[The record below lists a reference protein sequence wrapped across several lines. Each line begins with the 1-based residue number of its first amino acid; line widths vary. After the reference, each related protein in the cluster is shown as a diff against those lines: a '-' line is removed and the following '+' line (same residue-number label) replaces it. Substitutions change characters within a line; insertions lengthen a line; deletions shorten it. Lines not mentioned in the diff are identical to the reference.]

1 MATENEPARNAVLPA
16 GTAEGGSA
24 QLKFGLL
31 GPLLVCRGETVLAV
45 SAGKQRALLA
55 ALLLNVGRVVSA
67 DELIDVLWD
76 TSPPVSARASLHN
89 YVKRLRKALG
99 DAGHRRISTHPH
111 GYMISVKAGGLDAYR
126 FEALVDTARAA
137 ARTGSWEAVAAGS
150 RDALSLWRGHPLA
163 DVESAVLAQR
173 EVPRLVEMRLQA
185 LEARVNAD
193 LHLGCH
199 TEVIPELRHLAG
211 AHPLR
216 EHLHGLLMLALY
228 RDDRQAEALAAYQH
242 ARSVLVKELGVEP
255 GTGLRELHQRILTA
269 DPTLAVPG
277 LARRPAGNGV
287 PVGLREPSG
296 EASHCTGRAE
306 ELTTPT
312 GMPDLATGPSPTP
325 NGPQGLTPAGPLF
338 GRDSETALLARLM
351 REVAGGQGGAVL
363 IEGEPGIGKSALVR
377 AALAGAVEARCQVF
391 WGAGDELGQALPLL
405 PLLDGLR
412 VREPSA
418 DPRQAMIVRLLR
430 GEFTADRG
438 TDVSATLAEQLL
450 ALVGRLCATA
460 PTVLVIDDL
469 QWADQASVALWGR
482 LARSVQHQPLLLIG
496 MMRPVPQRE
505 DLRALRHTVGA
516 AGRLYITGLNEPA
529 VAELV
534 AALARGKPDQELLR
548 LADGAAGNPLYL
560 TELVAALA
568 RCSSLT
574 ITDWGA
580 AQLTTGPTPTS
591 LSAAIADRLGFVSRS
606 VREVLRAAALLGV
619 DFPLQ
624 DLATVL
630 GRGIAD
636 LIPAIDEARAAGVL
650 VQSCNSL
657 GFRHP
662 LIRAALYDEIP
673 EPVRTAWHREA
684 GHALAEAGA
693 PADRVARQ
701 LLQAVGAE
709 ADPAEPMDEWILSW
723 LIRSAG
729 LLVGQAPRA
738 AAELLR
744 QAVARSPASSAEHDR
759 LVPRLA
765 EALYRIGDTA
775 GAERV
780 ASRGFA
786 TTTDPDLRIDLQWTL
801 AECRTLTG
809 RFPSPWPR

>member
-1 MATENEPARNAVLPA
+1 MATENEPARDAVLPA

-45 SAGKQRALLA
+45 PAGKQRALLA

-111 GYMISVKAGGLDAYR
+111 GYMISVEAGGLDAYR
-126 FEALVDTARAA
+126 FEALVDTARVA
-137 ARTGSWEAVAAGS
+137 ARTGSWAAVAARS

-163 DVESAVLAQR
+163 DVDSAVLEQR

-199 TEVIPELRHLAG
+199 TEVIAELRHLAG

-228 RDDRQAEALAAYQH
+228 RDDRQAEALTAYQH
-242 ARSVLVKELGVEP
+242 ARSVLVEELGVEP

-277 LARRPAGNGV
+277 LTRRPAGNGV
-287 PVGLREPSG
+287 PVGLREPLA
-296 EASHCTGRAE
+296 EVSHCTGRAE
-306 ELTTPT
+306 ELTTPP

-338 GRDSETALLARLM
+338 GRDTETALLARLI
-351 REVAGGQGGAVL
+351 REVAGGRGGAVL

-430 GEFTADRG
+430 GEFTAERG

-505 DLRALRHTVGA
+505 DLRALQHTVGA
-516 AGRLYITGLNEPA
+516 AGRLHITGLNEPA
-529 VAELV
+529 VADLV

-568 RCSSLT
+568 RSSSLT
-574 ITDWGA
+574 ITDSGA

-619 DFPLQ
+619 DFPLP

-630 GRGIAD
+630 GRGVAD

-673 EPVRTAWHREA
+673 EPVRAAWHQETGR
-684 GHALAEAGA
+684 ALAKAGA

-701 LLQAVGAE
+701 LLQAVGAS
-709 ADPAEPMDEWILSW
+709 ADTTEPMDEWILSW
-723 LIRSAG
+723 LVRSAE

-744 QAVARSPASSAEHDR
+744 QAVARSPAAPASMTASCPGSLRLCIASATRPEPNR
-759 LVPRLA
+759 WP
-765 EALYRIGDTA
+765 EAGSPL
-775 GAERV
+775 
-780 ASRGFA
+780 
-786 TTTDPDLRIDLQWTL
+786 PPTL
-801 AECRTLTG
+801 ICSLTCNG
-809 RFPSPWPR
+809 RWLIAAR